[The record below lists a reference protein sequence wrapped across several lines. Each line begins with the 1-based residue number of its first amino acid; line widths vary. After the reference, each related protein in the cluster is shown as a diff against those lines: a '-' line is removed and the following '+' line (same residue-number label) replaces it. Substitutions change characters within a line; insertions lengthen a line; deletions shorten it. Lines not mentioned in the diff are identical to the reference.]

1 MSATAAATDQPS
13 ASRLSA
19 GDESRDTDVALAAQ
33 SEYEK
38 GNADEALNLLR
49 RLPDSRS
56 LTLNRCLCEFAV
68 DRDCD
73 KFLTALTGVQDLEP
87 DEQVL
92 VDYNR
97 ALVLAKF
104 QRRQPDAIR
113 LLEERRT
120 LVSESGST
128 IDDKLNIQMH
138 LLLAALYLDTRKN
151 PSAALSL
158 LQHVTEKCDA
168 TCQPAPQRL
177 QQLKAKCFLQLG
189 CPKSAKRELK
199 TVSGEPLIRC
209 YYELQRGN
217 CKKAMKIFNSHIAEE
232 QTVALRNN
240 EALILFGLGKRN
252 TAAFHLAKVLPEQN
266 SPEILYN
273 LALVHLFTG
282 NTKNARGIFEY
293 LIQFYKH
300 NPRLWFRLAECCL
313 QDQTSSFFRD
323 IEVARQKHELLKGYG
338 EGGSKKLILK
348 ASESKGHD
356 VESMCFARGCLMNA
370 LSVLKSEDASFFPS
384 NVMTD
389 AELTRFKI
397 ALFLSLSFTNLC
409 LHDYS
414 PAFTYA
420 KCALHLQP
428 KGYQKV
434 LAHMYAGEALI
445 SLDKLTDAVPHFNPS
460 LTNEEAA
467 VTGEEPIA
475 VPDFICNWYPNT
487 ARVVLIYNQAV
498 CHAMK
503 GDFEK
508 ATETLRQIGSSAS
521 QQPETVIP
529 LQVITL
535 VAYLQSQQG
544 NVEGVKSLARQHL
557 SHYR

>member
-1 MSATAAATDQPS
+1 MSAATAAPDPPS
-13 ASRLSA
+13 PSRIPVP
-19 GDESRDTDVALAAQ
+19 DEARETDVALAAQ

-56 LTLNRCLCEFAV
+56 LTLNRLLCEFAM

-73 KFLTALTGVQDLEP
+73 RFLTALTGVQELEP
-87 DEQVL
+87 DQQVL

-97 ALVLAKF
+97 ALVLAKH
-104 QRRQPDAIR
+104 QRRLQEAIN
-113 LLEERRT
+113 LLEERRS
-120 LVSESGST
+120 LISESGAT
-128 IDDKLNIQMH
+128 IDDKLDVQMH

-151 PSAALSL
+151 PSAALTV
-158 LQHVTEKCDA
+158 LQYVSEKCDT

-177 QQLKAKCFLQLG
+177 QQLKAKCYLQMG
-189 CPKSAKRELK
+189 SPKTAKRELK
-199 TVSGEPLIRC
+199 MVSCEPLIRC
-209 YYELQRGN
+209 YLELQRGN
-217 CKKAMKIFNSHIAEE
+217 CKKAMKIFNTNTGEDQSVMH
-232 QTVALRNN
+232 RNN

-252 TAAFHLAKVLPEQN
+252 TAAFHLAKVLPEEN

-282 NTKNARGIFEY
+282 NTKNGRRIFEY

-323 IEVARQKHELLKGYG
+323 IEVARQRHELLKGFG
-338 EGGSKKLILK
+338 EGSSKKLILK

-370 LSVLKSEDASFFPS
+370 LSVLKSADASFFPS
-384 NVMTD
+384 NVMPD
-389 AELTRFKI
+389 AELARFKI

-434 LAHMYAGEALI
+434 LGNMYAGEALI
-445 SLDKLTDAVPHFNPS
+445 SLDRMADAIPHFNPS

-467 VTGEEPIA
+467 VSGDEATA

-487 ARVVLIYNQAV
+487 GRVILIYNQAV
-498 CHAMK
+498 CHSMR
-503 GDFEK
+503 GDCDK
-508 ATETLRQIGSSAS
+508 AIETLRQIGSSAS
-521 QQPETVIP
+521 QPDTVIP
-529 LQVITL
+529 LQVINM

-544 NVEGVKSLARQHL
+544 NVEGIKSLFRQHL